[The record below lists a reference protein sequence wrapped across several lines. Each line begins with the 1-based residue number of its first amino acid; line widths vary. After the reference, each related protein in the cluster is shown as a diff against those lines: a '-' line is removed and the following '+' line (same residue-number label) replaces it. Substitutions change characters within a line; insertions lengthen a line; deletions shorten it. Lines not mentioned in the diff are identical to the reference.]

1 MPRPEIP
8 PLEFIGGAA
17 TAEQALALGH
27 PDAPRIVFAGRSNVG
42 KSSLLNKLVG
52 SRVARVSATP
62 GKTREMNFF
71 RWKPGW
77 VANVADARTRREGM
91 VLVDLP
97 GYGYAKVARELRADW
112 GREITQWLANE
123 DHIASVVCLV
133 DGRHGFLEN
142 DVELVEFLRGHD
154 VPFVVAFTKM
164 DKHKSRNA
172 RVTAERGL
180 NERALAL
187 SVPRHVFVS
196 AEDEGGTKALE
207 NVLKELLGLR

>member
-1 MPRPEIP
+1 MPRPEVL

-27 PDAPRIVFAGRSNVG
+27 PDSPRIVFAGRSNVG

-71 RWKPGW
+71 RWRPGW
-77 VANVADARTRREGM
+77 IANVSDARARREGM
-91 VLVDLP
+91 LLVDLP

-142 DVELVEFLRGHD
+142 DVELVGFLKGHE

-172 RVTAERGL
+172 RAVA
-180 NERALAL
+180 ERALADRARAL
-187 SVPRHVFVS
+187 NVPRHVFAS
-196 AEDEGGTKALE
+196 AEDAGGTKELE
-207 NVLKELLGLR
+207 NVLKELFGLR